1 MMKRIEAGTM
11 TKPIN
16 LSNSQVS
23 TYLDCQQKW
32 YLDKVAR
39 IRPTY
44 LGSALF
50 FGVLLD
56 NTIEHILLKQEG
68 SYKDTFYKCLN
79 NFEVNGVKKTMPD
92 DLLDIR
98 FFAGDVDADLVDQ
111 KHVND
116 ACDRLKIDLIHKKDF
131 LDFCKQQRKNKK
143 KLDDIEQYLFNYMAW
158 VSLEQKGLMLVEKF
172 KEWIEENV
180 AEVHSVQKKIEIENG
195 SGDKF
200 IGFLDFV
207 VTLKTDCGTCGGDGI
222 IDYIPNVH
230 EMGGD
235 YPEFIDCPDC
245 NPKKVLVDLKT
256 SSNPTQYYPADSAAK
271 SMQLG
276 IYSQEEK
283 IPDVAYLVG
292 DKKIRKREPRVRL
305 KFVEGVIT
313 EEWLDEVFE
322 VIEGVTE
329 EIKEKLPEGKSA
341 FEKNKDSCMNF
352 GGCQYRGLCEKNS
365 MKGLE
370 KVK

>member
-1 MMKRIEAGTM
+1 M

-23 TYLDCQQKW
+23 TYLDCNRKW
-32 YLDKVAR
+32 FYDKVEK

-50 FGVLLD
+50 FGTLLD

-79 NFEVNGVKKTMPD
+79 NFEVNGAKKAMPN
-92 DLLDIR
+92 DLLDMR
-98 FFAGDVDADLVDQ
+98 FFAGDVDADLVTQ
-111 KHVND
+111 GHVND
-116 ACDRLKIDLIHKKDF
+116 ACDRLKIDLLDKKDF
-131 LDFCKQQRKNKK
+131 LDYCKQQRKSKK
-143 KLDDIEQYLFNYMAW
+143 ALNDIEQYLFNYMAW
-158 VSLEQKGLMLVEKF
+158 VSLEQKGLMLVEKLA
-172 KEWIEENV
+172 EWIEENV
-180 AEVHSVQKKIEIENG
+180 VEVHSVQKKIQIENG

-207 VTLKTDCGTCGGDGI
+207 VTLKNG
-222 IDYIPNVH
+222 
-230 EMGGD
+230 
-235 YPEFIDCPDC
+235 
-245 NPKKVLVDLKT
+245 KKVLVDLKT

-313 EEWLDEVFE
+313 EEWLDEIFE
-322 VIEGVTE
+322 VIESVTE

-370 KVK
+370 VVK

>member
-1 MMKRIEAGTM
+1 M
-11 TKPIN
+11 TKTIN

-23 TYLDCQQKW
+23 TYLDCNRKW
-32 YLDKVAR
+32 FYDKVEK

-50 FGVLLD
+50 FGTLLD

-79 NFEVNGVKKTMPD
+79 NFEVNGVKKTMPN
-92 DLLDIR
+92 DLLDMR
-98 FFAGDVDADLVDQ
+98 FFAGDVDVDLVTQ
-111 KHVND
+111 GHVND
-116 ACDRLKIDLIHKKDF
+116 ACDRLKIDLLDKKEF
-131 LDFCKQQRKNKK
+131 LDYCKQQRKSKK
-143 KLDDIEQYLFNYMAW
+143 ALNDIEQYLFNYMAW

-207 VTLKTDCGTCGGDGI
+207 VTLKTDCDNCEGYGLIDVLDAGGVELGQDTCS
-222 IDYIPNVH
+222 
-230 EMGGD
+230 
-235 YPEFIDCPDC
+235 DC

-313 EEWLDEVFE
+313 EEWLDEIFE

-329 EIKEKLPEGKSA
+329 EIKEKLPEGKRA